1 MSMKFSIVEFVWKY
15 KFSAGQTQILIP
27 NLKIYKKRM
36 KLF

>member
-1 MSMKFSIVEFVWKY
+1 MRMKFSIVEFVWNY
-15 KFSAGQTQILIP
+15 KFSAGYTQILIS